1 LKIGYYRAIKGGCMK
16 RSLGAA
22 TLVVP
27 SPVWV
32 IGTYDSAGIPNLM
45 TAAWAGIVC
54 SKPPAVSVS
63 LREATYTYA
72 NIVDRKAFTVN
83 VPSAD
88 QTEIADFL
96 GMASGRD
103 TDKVG
108 RAGLTTTRSD
118 LVDAPLVAE
127 FALSLECR
135 LLQAVRLGLHT
146 VFVGEIIDV
155 KADER
160 ILVND
165 LPAMELA
172 NPVLF
177 SAGEQAYYGVGER
190 IGPAFH
196 LGRRLLGRD

>member
-1 LKIGYYRAIKGGCMK
+1 MK
-16 RSLGAA
+16 HSLGAA
-22 TLVVP
+22 TLVIP

-32 IGTYDSAGIPNLM
+32 IGTYDSADIPNFM

-72 NIVDRKAFTVN
+72 NIVARKAFTVS

-88 QTEIADFL
+88 QAEIADFL
-96 GMASGRD
+96 GIVSGRD
-103 TDKVG
+103 ADKVA
-108 RAGLTTTRSD
+108 RAGLTATRSA
-118 LVDAPLVAE
+118 LVDAPLAAE

-146 VFVGEIIDV
+146 TFIGEIVDV
-155 KADER
+155 KANEE

-165 LPAMELA
+165 LPAMDRV

-177 SAGEQAYYGVGER
+177 SAGEQAYYAVGER
-190 IGPAFH
+190 VGPAFR
-196 LGRRLLGRD
+196 LGRRLLSKD

>member
-1 LKIGYYRAIKGGCMK
+1 MK

-32 IGTYDSAGIPNLM
+32 IGTYDSADIPNLM

-63 LREATYTYA
+63 LREATYTHA
-72 NIVDRKAFTVN
+72 NIVARKAFTVN

-88 QTEIADFL
+88 QAEIADFL
-96 GMASGRD
+96 GIASGRD
-103 TDKVG
+103 GDKFA
-108 RAGLTTTRSD
+108 RAGLTATRSA

-135 LLQAVRLGLHT
+135 LLQTVKLGLHT
-146 VFVGEIIDV
+146 LFVGEIVDV
-155 KADER
+155 KADEE
-160 ILVND
+160 ILVD
-165 LPAMELA
+165 GLPAMERA
-172 NPVLF
+172 NPVVF
-177 SAGEQAYYGVGER
+177 SAGEQAYYR
-190 IGPAFH
+190 IGDRVGPAFR
-196 LGRRLLGRD
+196 LGRRLLGKE

>member
-1 LKIGYYRAIKGGCMK
+1 MK

-32 IGTYDSAGIPNLM
+32 IGTYDSADIPNLM

-63 LREATYTYA
+63 LREATYTHA
-72 NIVDRKAFTVN
+72 NIVARKAFTVN

-88 QTEIADFL
+88 QAEIADFL
-96 GMASGRD
+96 GIASGRD
-103 TDKVG
+103 GDKFA
-108 RAGLTTTRSD
+108 RAGLTATRSA

-135 LLQAVRLGLHT
+135 LLHTVKLGLHT
-146 VFVGEIIDV
+146 LFVGEIVDV
-155 KADER
+155 KADEE
-160 ILVND
+160 ILVDD
-165 LPAMELA
+165 LPTMDRA

-177 SAGEQAYYGVGER
+177 SAGEQAYYR
-190 IGPAFH
+190 IGDRVGPAFR
-196 LGRRLLGRD
+196 LGRRLLGKE